1 VVRTADATTVGVA
14 YDLGRATA
22 ATRYLL
28 RNLTALVLE
37 ANHDDLLLRTSSYPP
52 VVQQRIAGSAGHLS
66 NRAAAELVAELHHP
80 GLSVVVLAHLSQECN
95 TAADARGA
103 VEPALKRAGFRGTL
117 YVAEQDAPLP
127 AIELKAGPAQL
138 ALSL

>member
-1 VVRTADATTVGVA
+1 VGVA